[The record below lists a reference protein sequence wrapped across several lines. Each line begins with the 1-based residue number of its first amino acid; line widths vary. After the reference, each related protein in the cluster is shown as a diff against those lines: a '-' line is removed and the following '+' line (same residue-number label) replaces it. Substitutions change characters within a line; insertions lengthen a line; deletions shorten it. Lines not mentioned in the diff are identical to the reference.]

1 MKGGRPEWIWSWQP
15 KVAGKGTSGGVKSQ
29 QTNYKT
35 KNGKLG
41 SAVWTLEDPHHRPLF
56 PDNQQT
62 TRVPSR
68 V

>member
-15 KVAGKGTSGGVKSQ
+15 KVAGKGTSGGVKIL
-29 QTNYKT
+29 QTNHKRKRKT
-35 KNGKLG
+35 ENWALLQFD
-41 SAVWTLEDPHHRPLF
+41 SPHRPLF